1 MYHHRAVLKKSLPIL
16 ILLLAFFLRAYG
28 LLSIPPG
35 LTHDEAGHGH
45 DAANILKGVTPIY
58 FTVGYG
64 REPLFDYL
72 NAGLIAVIGANILT
86 LRFAAVAWGMI
97 TLALTYRVAR
107 TAFDRNT
114 AIIALALMS
123 VSFWQLATSRQ
134 ILRSGLLPVEIGI
147 AVILF
152 LKLTAENAK
161 NAERKNNKWLLVIG
175 LALAIAASFYTY
187 IPSRILWLI
196 FPLTLLAHH
205 LFESRLTPHLF
216 GSRLISSGHAPRI
229 THHASRN
236 TLYAIRYTLIAFL
249 LASPLFLY
257 LYQHPDAEQRIGM
270 LNEPITQLQNGD
282 PSQLINNAR
291 EFFFAFFLNG
301 HGDHFLAY
309 TIPGRALFDPITAV
323 LFVIGLVLILKWSVI
338 SDQSSDAAP
347 LFTAHCSLFTF
358 WLLLGLAPSLITGPE
373 AMTTRI
379 IGAQPILYI
388 IPAIALSKLLV
399 ISNWRKFHPSSFIIH
414 NSSLFIVSLFIVSL
428 FIVTTRDYFFVWGNS
443 PDVRAA
449 YQSTT
454 IAMAKSLDSP
464 AVIST
469 IYPSA
474 AHDPYIAELIT
485 AQETR
490 WVDGRTA
497 ILIPNRSTFKL
508 LVPSSTPLHPSFTK
522 YVQPIRIVNLRPT
535 DLDSSFTIYSITNY
549 QSPIPNLH
557 INFNNAIELIDARW
571 SSPSYNPNDVAELL
585 TVWRVT
591 DPKNLSAL
599 HPPAFK
605 TDLNLFTH
613 ILKDGEVYL
622 QRDALDAPS
631 WDWQT
636 GDVIL
641 QIHQIAIP
649 SDAAKGEYKV
659 RVGIYD
665 RVTNQRLEIRDS
677 GADAV
682 AVTPLVIR

>member
-1 MYHHRAVLKKSLPIL
+1 
-16 ILLLAFFLRAYG
+16 
-28 LLSIPPG
+28 
-35 LTHDEAGHGH
+35 
-45 DAANILKGVTPIY
+45 
-58 FTVGYG
+58 
-64 REPLFDYL
+64 
-72 NAGLIAVIGANILT
+72 
-86 LRFAAVAWGMI
+86 
-97 TLALTYRVAR
+97 
-107 TAFDRNT
+107 
-114 AIIALALMS
+114 
-123 VSFWQLATSRQ
+123 
-134 ILRSGLLPVEIGI
+134 
-147 AVILF
+147 
-152 LKLTAENAK
+152 
-161 NAERKNNKWLLVIG
+161 
-175 LALAIAASFYTY
+175 
-187 IPSRILWLI
+187 
-196 FPLTLLAHH
+196 
-205 LFESRLTPHLF
+205 
-216 GSRLISSGHAPRI
+216 
-229 THHASRN
+229 
-236 TLYAIRYTLIAFL
+236 
-249 LASPLFLY
+249 
-257 LYQHPDAEQRIGM
+257 M

-282 PSQLINNAR
+282 PSQLINTAR
-291 EFFFAFFLNG
+291 EVCFAFLLNG
-301 HGDHFLAY
+301 HGHHFLAY
-309 TIPGRALFDPITAV
+309 TVPGRALFDPITAV

-414 NSSLFIVSLFIVSL
+414 NSSLFIISLFIVSL

-557 INFNNAIELIDARW
+557 INFNNALELIDARW
-571 SSPSYNPNDVAELL
+571 SSPSYNPNDIAELL

-659 RVGIYD
+659 RVGVYD

>member
-1 MYHHRAVLKKSLPIL
+1 MYHHRAVFKKSLPIL
-16 ILLLAFFLRAYG
+16 ILLFAFFLRAYG

-45 DAANILKGVTPIY
+45 DAANIFKGITPIY

-64 REPLFDYL
+64 REPLFDYI
-72 NAGLIAVIGANILT
+72 NAGLIAVMGANILT
-86 LRFAAVAWGMI
+86 LRFAAIALGMI
-97 TLALTYRVAR
+97 ALALTYRLAR
-107 TAFDRNT
+107 IAFDRNT
-114 AIIALALMS
+114 AIIALTLMS
-123 VSFWQLATSRQ
+123 ASFWQLATSRQ
-134 ILRSGLLPVEIGI
+134 ILRSGMLPVEMAV

-152 LKLTAENAK
+152 LKLNTKAQRREGAK
-161 NAERKNNKWLLVIG
+161 KSFLLIAG
-175 LALAIAASFYTY
+175 LGIAIAASFYTY

-196 FPLTLLAHH
+196 FPLTILTHYIG
-205 LFESRLTPHLF
+205 SRLTSHA
-216 GSRLISSGHAPRI
+216 SRITPSGHAI
-229 THHASRN
+229 RN
-236 TLYAIRYTLIAFL
+236 TLSALLLAFL

-301 HGDHFLAY
+301 YGDHFLAY
-309 TIPGRALFDPITAV
+309 TIPGRALFDPITAI
-323 LFVIGLVLILKWSVI
+323 LFGVGLFLLLKPSAVSRQPSTI
-338 SDQSSDAAP
+338 FNHQ
-347 LFTAHCSLFTF
+347 SLFIF

-373 AMTTRI
+373 AITTRI
-379 IGAQPILYI
+379 IGAQPVLYI
-388 IPAIALSKLLV
+388 IPAIALNKLLA
-399 ISNWRKFHPSSFIIH
+399 ISNWRYAIRHTQYA
-414 NSSLFIVSLFIVSL
+414 LRYTLYTLCSLFIVSL
-428 FIVTTRDYFFVWGNS
+428 FIVTTRDYFFIWGQS

-497 ILIPNRSTFKL
+497 LLIPNRSTFKL

-522 YVQPIRIVNLRPT
+522 YVQPIRAINLRPT
-535 DLDSSFTIYSITNY
+535 DLDPSFTVYSITNY
-549 QSPIPNLH
+549 QLPTSS
-557 INFNNAIELIDARW
+557 INFDNALELIDHKW
-571 SSPSYNPNDVAELL
+571 LTDSYKPGDVAELL

-591 DPKNLSAL
+591 DPKNLGAI